1 MAINSK
7 KSPKNIKKEAK
18 DLFGY
23 SLDEFEL
30 VNNVQ
35 VGEFQTG
42 DIGLFHYKV
51 GATINQK
58 FLVLC
63 VSNARSGIIP
73 SFMSSKRNPL
83 LSTFRID
90 HLSQETIA
98 VIAGALHKSVTP
110 LYQWATYSQFT
121 SFLGKVVGKE
131 NYRTFD
137 KTKMSSISIVEVKY
151 LEDKRETLKGEDK

>member
-1 MAINSK
+1 MDQISK
-7 KSPKNIKKEAK
+7 KYPKNTKKEAK
-18 DLFGY
+18 ELFGY
-23 SLDEFEL
+23 SLEEFEL

-42 DIGLFHYKV
+42 DIGLFQYKV

-73 SFMSSKRNPL
+73 SFMSSKKNPL

-98 VIAGALHKSVTP
+98 LIVGALHKSVTP
-110 LYQWATYSQFT
+110 VYQWATYSRFT
-121 SFLGKVVGKE
+121 GFLGKVLGKE

-151 LEDKRETLKGEDK
+151 LKDKRETLKGGDK

>member
-1 MAINSK
+1 MALNSK

-18 DLFGY
+18 ELFGY

-30 VNNVQ
+30 ANNVQ

-90 HLSQETIA
+90 HMSQETVAIL
-98 VIAGALHKSVTP
+98 AGALHKSKTP
-110 LYQWATYSQFT
+110 LYQWATYSRFT
-121 SFLGKVVGKE
+121 SFLSKVVGKE
-131 NYRTFD
+131 NYRTFN

-151 LEDKRETLKGEDK
+151 LEKMKEKDN